1 MHPAFLYEWKKAWKH
16 ARGSEH
22 GGCGHESHAH
32 GEAGGHCGPGRGGH
46 EEHGHG
52 PRAWASR
59 FGHGNDDGGGFGVRR
74 PLRFLAHKL
83 DLTDEQVGSLARIL
97 NELKTERAQAE
108 VDNQR
113 TVTAFADAIESD
125 PFDAARADEG
135 SKLRLASAERLKA
148 AVQTALAGIHGV
160 LTKEQRE
167 KFAYL
172 VRTGVVSM

>member
-1 MHPAFLYEWKKAWKH
+1 MHPAFYSWWKH

-22 GGCGHESHAH
+22 GGCGHEAHAH
-32 GEAGGHCGPGRGGH
+32 AEGHCGPRGFGRGEGH
-46 EEHGHG
+46 EHG

-59 FGHGNDDGGGFGVRR
+59 FGGGDDGGGFGVRR
-74 PLRFLAHKL
+74 PLRFLAHRL
-83 DLTDEQVGSLARIL
+83 DLTEEQVGSLARIL

-113 TVTAFADAIESD
+113 TVTAFADAIEGET
-125 PFDAARADEG
+125 FDASRAEEG

-148 AVQTALAGIHGV
+148 AVQKALAAIHGV

-172 VRTGVVSM
+172 VRTGIVSM

>member
-1 MHPAFLYEWKKAWKH
+1 MHPAFYSWWKH
-16 ARGSEH
+16 ARGSHH
-22 GGCGHESHAH
+22 GGCGHEAHAH
-32 GEAGGHCGPGRGGH
+32 VEGHCGPGHFEDRG
-46 EEHGHG
+46 EHG

-59 FGHGNDDGGGFGVRR
+59 FGGGDDGGGFGVRR
-74 PLRFLAHKL
+74 PLRFLAHRL
-83 DLTDEQVGSLARIL
+83 ELTEEQVGSLARIL

-113 TVTAFADAIESD
+113 TVTAFADAIEGDS
-125 PFDAARADEG
+125 FDAARADEG
-135 SKLRLASAERLKA
+135 NKLRLASAERLKA
-148 AVQTALAGIHGV
+148 AVQKALAGIHGV